1 MVRKAEKNI
10 NIKVVVLTGREDG
23 GRKPRIRDIFLKKE
37 CKTKLVSMLGT
48 STYFY

>member
-23 GRKPRIRDIFLKKE
+23 GRKPRIKDIFFFKKSVKQNGFL
-37 CKTKLVSMLGT
+37 C
-48 STYFY
+48 